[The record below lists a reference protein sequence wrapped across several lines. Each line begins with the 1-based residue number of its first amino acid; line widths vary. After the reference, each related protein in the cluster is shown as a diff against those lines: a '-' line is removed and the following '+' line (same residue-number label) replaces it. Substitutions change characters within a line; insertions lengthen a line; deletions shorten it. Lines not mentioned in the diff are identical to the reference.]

1 MTTVLLVLLFAFDF
15 LILGILLLKKKR
27 TEVEDTQMMS
37 DIHHERDSIHKL
49 RDNIRAELDRSRSQS
64 KELLSQVKRVAAE
77 AEQEV
82 KGGSNVIIRDV
93 NNLAQEAARHLE
105 APLHQLTEKQLAVE
119 NLVRK
124 TELQRLSLQKLVT
137 RAEQIAK
144 FFDQRINYEEV
155 LDEIEDKK
163 DNDARAL
170 LVKGLSAHEVAQD
183 LSMSLSE
190 VRLLAGITGFSSR

>member
-27 TEVEDTQMMS
+27 ADVEDTQIMS
-37 DIHHERDSIHKL
+37 DIHHERDSIQKL
-49 RDNIRAELDRSRSQS
+49 RENIRAELDHSRSQS

-105 APLHQLTEKQLAVE
+105 TPLHQLTEKHLAVE
-119 NLVRK
+119 NLLRK

-163 DNDARAL
+163 YVDARAL
-170 LVKGLSAHEVAQD
+170 LAKGVSAHEVAQD

-190 VRLLAGITGFSSR
+190 VRLLAGVTGFGSR